1 MSDADRAT
9 FGTAR
14 EPRQSAEPRG
24 FRVATKADEP
34 HAPPSSGVEA
44 RREAYSLRLEDIDV
58 SQPELFRSNTMWAY
72 FERLRKEA
80 PVHFCPQSRVGP
92 YWSVTKYR
100 DIMHVETNHRVFSSD
115 VNLGGIGIQNTKPD
129 YRRESFIA
137 MDEPRHGE
145 QRRTVAPMFT
155 PQNLDQ
161 LANTIRARA
170 CTIFDALPRNETFD
184 WVDRVSVELT
194 TQMLATLFDFPFE
207 ERRKLTRWSN
217 VATAAPGNREIIASE
232 AARDA
237 ELQECGAYFAKLW
250 RERIDQPPKSDLI
263 SMMAHSEAT
272 RAMDPNNFLG
282 NLILLIVGGNDTTR
296 NSLSGSVYA
305 LNLFPTEYRKLR
317 ADRALIQNLV
327 PEVIRWQTPLAH
339 MRRTALTDTEIA
351 GTAIRKGEKVV
362 MWYVSG
368 NRDEEVFENA
378 DDFMIERRNAR
389 NHIAFGFGIHR
400 CLGLRLAE
408 LQLRIAWDEI
418 LKRFDTI
425 EVVEEPKR
433 VYSNF
438 VKGYETLPVRI
449 PG

>member
-1 MSDADRAT
+1 MSFSAAKAPEIM
-9 FGTAR
+9 GTAR
-14 EPRQSAEPRG
+14 
-24 FRVATKADEP
+24 KANGD
-34 HAPPSSGVEA
+34 G
-44 RREAYSLRLEDIDV
+44 RLEAYSMRLEDIDV
-58 SQPELFRSNTMWAY
+58 SRPELFRSNTMWPY

-80 PVHFCPQSRVGP
+80 PVHYCPQSRVGP
-92 YWSVTKYR
+92 YWSVTKYK
-100 DIMHVETNHRVFSSD
+100 DIMHVESNHRLFSSD
-115 VNLGGIGIQNTKPD
+115 VNLGGIGIQNTKVD

-137 MDEPRHGE
+137 MDEPRHME
-145 QRRTVAPMFT
+145 QRKTVAPMFA

-161 LANTIRARA
+161 LANTIRVRARE
-170 CTIFDALPRNETFD
+170 ILDHLPRNETFD

-194 TQMLATLFDFPFE
+194 TQMLATLFDFPWE

-237 ELQECGAYFAKLW
+237 ELQECGAYFTELW
-250 RERIDQPPKSDLI
+250 KERIGQPPKADLI

-272 RAMDPNNFLG
+272 RNMDPKNFLG

-305 LNLFPTEYRKLR
+305 LNLFPAEYEKLR
-317 ADRALIQNLV
+317 HNHALVQNLV

-339 MRRTALTDTEIA
+339 MRRTALADTQIA
-351 GTAIRKGEKVV
+351 GTAIKQGEKVV

-368 NRDEEVFENA
+368 NRDEDMFEQA
-378 DDFMIERRNAR
+378 DDLAIERRNAR
-389 NHIAFGFGIHR
+389 NHLSFGFGIHR

-408 LQLRIAWDEI
+408 LQLRIVWEEI
-418 LKRFDTI
+418 LQRFDRI
-425 EVVEEPKR
+425 EVVAEPKR
-433 VYSNF
+433 TYSNF

>member
-1 MSDADRAT
+1 MH
-9 FGTAR
+9 GTHKPDDGAR
-14 EPRQSAEPRG
+14 L
-24 FRVATKADEP
+24 
-34 HAPPSSGVEA
+34 
-44 RREAYSLRLEDIDV
+44 EAYSLRLEDIDV
-58 SQPELFRSNTMWAY
+58 SRPELFRSNAIGSY

-92 YWSVTKYR
+92 YWSVTKYK
-100 DIMHVETNHRVFSSD
+100 DIMHVETNHATFSSD

-137 MDEPRHGE
+137 MDEPRHSQ
-145 QRRTVAPMFT
+145 QRKTVAPMFL

-161 LANTIRARA
+161 LANTIRVRA
-170 CTIFDALPRNETFD
+170 CEILDHLPRNETFD
-184 WVDRVSVELT
+184 WVDRVSIELT
-194 TQMLATLFDFPFE
+194 TQMLATLFDFPWE

-232 AARDA
+232 TARDA
-237 ELQECGAYFAKLW
+237 ELQECGAYFAELW
-250 RERIDQPPKSDLI
+250 KERIKQPPKADLI

-272 RAMDPNNFLG
+272 RSMDPNNFLG

-305 LNLFPTEYRKLR
+305 LNLFPEQYKKLR
-317 ADRALIQNLV
+317 ESPALIQKLV

-339 MRRTALTDTEIA
+339 MRRTALIDTEIA
-351 GTAIRKGEKVV
+351 GKAIKQGEKVV
-362 MWYVSG
+362 MWYLSG
-368 NRDEEVFENA
+368 NRDEDMFENA
-378 DDFMIERRNAR
+378 DDLVIERRNAR

-408 LQLRIAWDEI
+408 LQLRIVWEEI
-418 LKRFDTI
+418 LQRFETI
-425 EVVEEPKR
+425 EVVDEPKR
-433 VYSNF
+433 IYSNF
-438 VKGYETLPVRI
+438 VNGYETLPVRI